1 MLETGRTIYGFDEF
15 RIDTQ
20 KRRLGRE
27 GEVIPLT
34 SKAFDLLLAL
44 VESGGREI
52 SKDELMQRV
61 WPDQIV
67 EDANLTVTMSHLRKA
82 LGERAN
88 EHRFIVTIPGRGYR
102 FIAEVIDLAEPRELI
117 IESKSASQV
126 TVEEEIVSDR
136 VLEAGASLPSGESA
150 HPLPALD
157 AKREPDFSVLPQALV
172 SRMPAVPATA
182 RTNRRRMALAAS
194 AGLIAVAI
202 AAYYLLI
209 GHGTAN
215 EVPQIKSIA
224 VLPFKPLVTEGRDE
238 SLELGMADT
247 LIARLSNIHQIS
259 VRSISS
265 VRKYNAL
272 EQDPIAAGREQRVD
286 AVIDGQIQKAGEKVR
301 VTVRL
306 LRVADGVPLWAGQF
320 DEKMTDI
327 FALQDSISERLTAAL
342 AVKLTSEEQRRL
354 TRRSTDDTEAYQLYL
369 KGRYHLNRLT
379 DDGFFKGRDYFQ
391 QAIDKDPNYALA
403 YAGLADSYNALGGF
417 DTLASKETFPKAREA
432 AEKALKLDES
442 LAEAHSAL
450 AVVKFSYDW
459 EFAAAER
466 EFRRALEINPNYS
479 DAHKMNSYYLTAM
492 GRFDDALK
500 EMTRA
505 QELDPLNLE
514 KIAGSG
520 EVLYHQR
527 RYDQAIEQYRK
538 ALEMDPNS
546 GFVHWALGRTLL
558 AQGKYDE
565 AVAELKKSIPL
576 SGESPD
582 EPAELARAYA
592 LSGRRDEARKILEE
606 LKSLSA
612 RKQVAPSVVAAIY
625 GALGDKAQAFEL
637 FERAFKERDV
647 ILVLLN
653 VEPMF
658 DPLRSDQRFAELA
671 SRVGLPQ

>member
-102 FIAEVIDLAEPRELI
+102 FIADVIDLAEPRELI

-126 TVEEEIVSDR
+126 TVEEEILPDQI
-136 VLEAGASLPSGESA
+136 LESGASLPSGESG
-150 HPLPALD
+150 HLLPALD

-182 RTNRRRMALAAS
+182 RTKRRRMAVAA

-238 SLELGMADT
+238 SLELGMADS

-327 FALQDSISERLTAAL
+327 FAVQDSISERLTAAL

-354 TRRSTDDTEAYQLYL
+354 TKRNTDDTEAYQLYL

-403 YAGLADSYNALGGF
+403 YAGLADAYNALGGF

-527 RYDQAIEQYRK
+527 RYDQAIEQYGK

-658 DPLRSDQRFAELA
+658 DPLRSEPRFAELA

>member
-117 IESKSASQV
+117 IESNSASQV

-182 RTNRRRMALAAS
+182 RTNRRRMAVAA

-238 SLELGMADT
+238 SLELGMADS

-327 FALQDSISERLTAAL
+327 FAVQDSISERLTAAL

-354 TRRSTDDTEAYQLYL
+354 TKRNTDDTEAYQLYL

-403 YAGLADSYNALGGF
+403 YAGLADAYNALGGF

-432 AEKALKLDES
+432 AEKALELDES

-459 EFAAAER
+459 EFTAAER

-527 RYDQAIEQYRK
+527 RYDQAIEQYGK

>member
-1 MLETGRTIYGFDEF
+1 
-15 RIDTQ
+15 
-20 KRRLGRE
+20 
-27 GEVIPLT
+27 
-34 SKAFDLLLAL
+34 
-44 VESGGREI
+44 
-52 SKDELMQRV
+52 
-61 WPDQIV
+61 
-67 EDANLTVTMSHLRKA
+67 
-82 LGERAN
+82 
-88 EHRFIVTIPGRGYR
+88 
-102 FIAEVIDLAEPRELI
+102 
-117 IESKSASQV
+117 
-126 TVEEEIVSDR
+126 
-136 VLEAGASLPSGESA
+136 
-150 HPLPALD
+150 
-157 AKREPDFSVLPQALV
+157 
-172 SRMPAVPATA
+172 
-182 RTNRRRMALAAS
+182 
-194 AGLIAVAI
+194 
-202 AAYYLLI
+202 
-209 GHGTAN
+209 
-215 EVPQIKSIA
+215 
-224 VLPFKPLVTEGRDE
+224 
-238 SLELGMADT
+238 
-247 LIARLSNIHQIS
+247 
-259 VRSISS
+259 
-265 VRKYNAL
+265 
-272 EQDPIAAGREQRVD
+272 
-286 AVIDGQIQKAGEKVR
+286 
-301 VTVRL
+301 
-306 LRVADGVPLWAGQF
+306 
-320 DEKMTDI
+320 
-327 FALQDSISERLTAAL
+327 LTAAL

-354 TRRSTDDTEAYQLYL
+354 TKRNTDDTEAYQLYL

-391 QAIDKDPNYALA
+391 QAIDKDTNYALA

-466 EFRRALEINPNYS
+466 EFQRALEINPNYS

-558 AQGKYDE
+558 AQGKYDA

-658 DPLRSDQRFAELA
+658 DPLRSEPRFAELA

>member
-82 LGERAN
+82 LGEKAN

-102 FIAEVIDLAEPRELI
+102 FIADVIDLAEPRELI

-126 TVEEEIVSDR
+126 TVEEEILPDQI
-136 VLEAGASLPSGESA
+136 LESGASLPSGESG
-150 HPLPALD
+150 HLLPALD
-157 AKREPDFSVLPQALV
+157 AKREPDLSVLPPALV

-182 RTNRRRMALAAS
+182 RTNRRRMALAA

-238 SLELGMADT
+238 SLELGMADS

-327 FALQDSISERLTAAL
+327 FAVQDSISERLTAAL

-354 TRRSTDDTEAYQLYL
+354 TKRNTDDTEAYQLYL

-403 YAGLADSYNALGGF
+403 YAGLADAYNALGGF

-658 DPLRSDQRFAELA
+658 DPLRSEPRFAELA